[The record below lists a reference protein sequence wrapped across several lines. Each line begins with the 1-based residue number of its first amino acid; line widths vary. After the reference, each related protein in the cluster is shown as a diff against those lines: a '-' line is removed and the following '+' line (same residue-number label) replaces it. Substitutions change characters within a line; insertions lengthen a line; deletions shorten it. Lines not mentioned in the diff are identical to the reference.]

1 MFRIGLNRFLNK
13 WKSYRHRFVPWIA
26 LNLSK
31 NEKTLRQVTERSKD
45 KLTPDEEVSRAL
57 LQLFGVLFHTHW
69 AKHQDPRAQTS
80 FKRST
85 GQDDHRRGGLICGH
99 DAMLKTLGFCIDRK
113 PSSLPFAG
121 TGVFVTKGFVPKGAI
136 VALYPGTVYQ
146 AYEPIFF
153 QSIRNPFVFRCIDGI
168 LIDGNNKG
176 ISKMVFRSCSGRDR
190 VGFFMMSDI
199 SWLTNDPLNPLAV
212 GQYVNNCSNEWP
224 ANVCYQEYDVPDEFP
239 IELRQYLPNVN
250 FSQDARGPLRCVV
263 LISLRDITAG
273 EELFSNYYTIVRW
286 LKSRMYSFGVKT
298 YAVQWGEKNVF
309 NILCMLQWIGGK
321 IKVCLLKCK

>member
-1 MFRIGLNRFLNK
+1 LKRFLNK
-13 WKSYRHRFVPWIA
+13 WKSYKYRFVPWIA

-31 NEKTLRQVTERSKD
+31 NEKTLRQVTERSTD

-57 LQLFGVLFHTHW
+57 LQLFGVLFQTHW
-69 AKHQDPRAQTS
+69 TKHQDPRRAHIH
-80 FKRST
+80 FERST
-85 GQDDHRRGGLICGH
+85 GQDDHSQRGPACGH
-99 DAMLKTLGFCIDRK
+99 EAMFQTLGFCIDRK

-168 LIDGNNKG
+168 LIDGNDKG
-176 ISKMVFRSCSGRDR
+176 ISRMVFRSCSGRDR

-199 SWLTNDPLNPLAV
+199 SWLTSDPLNPLAV
-212 GQYVNNCSNEWP
+212 GQYVNNCSNQRP
-224 ANVCYQEYDVPDEFP
+224 ANVCYQEYDVPDAFP
-239 IELRQYLPNVN
+239 TELRQFLPNVN

-263 LISLRDITAG
+263 LVSLRDITAG
-273 EELFSNYYTIVRW
+273 EELFSNYYTIV
-286 LKSRMYSFGVKT
+286 
-298 YAVQWGEKNVF
+298 
-309 NILCMLQWIGGK
+309 
-321 IKVCLLKCK
+321 